1 MAITMDQDKFVKAGK
16 IYVSRLFKGICEYPF
31 QIAVKQLPHV
41 IRFIAK
47 TNEID
52 FDAIK
57 YSDVYPAAQELIIR
71 MGAIRRNPEGQPYF
85 AELKL
90 HDPQFD
96 DLNYEEITEQS
107 DIWGS

>member
-1 MAITMDQDKFVKAGK
+1 
-16 IYVSRLFKGICEYPF
+16 
-31 QIAVKQLPHV
+31 
-41 IRFIAK
+41 
-47 TNEID
+47 
-52 FDAIK
+52 
-57 YSDVYPAAQELIIR
+57 

-96 DLNYEEITEQS
+96 DLNYEEITEGS